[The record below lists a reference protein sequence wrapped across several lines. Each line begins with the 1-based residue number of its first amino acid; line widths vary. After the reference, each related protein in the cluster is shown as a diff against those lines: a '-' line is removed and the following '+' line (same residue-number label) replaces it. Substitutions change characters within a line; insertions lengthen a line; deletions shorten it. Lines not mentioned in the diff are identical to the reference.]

1 MGAGGLARRD
11 TPARRWGALLA
22 ALAVAA
28 LTARLGLWQMHR
40 GEEKRALQAEMTER
54 AQAPVLAAAALART
68 ALAAQGQGYRRVQ
81 AQGHWVPVAPVFL
94 DNRQMDGRPG
104 FFVLSPLDLGH
115 GAVVLVQRGWVPR
128 DVQDRSRLP
137 ALPLPGGPVTLP
149 ARVAPWPS
157 ALTALGAD
165 APGPIRQNVT
175 PEALEALWHVR
186 LLPYSLQQLAATP
199 ALTVG
204 PEAAAEQTLQR
215 RWPLPALDV
224 RKHDLYAVQ
233 WFLFSLLTVGL
244 YVWFQLIRPRLAR
257 PIA

>member
-1 MGAGGLARRD
+1 MV
-11 TPARRWGALLA
+11 LLA
-22 ALAVAA
+22 ALAVAV
-28 LTARLGLWQMHR
+28 LTARLGLWQLHR
-40 GEEKRALQAEMTER
+40 GEDKRALQAEMTER
-54 AQAPVLAAAALART
+54 AQAPVLATAALPRT
-68 ALAAQGQGYRRVQ
+68 ALAAQGQGYRRVL
-81 AQGHWVPVAPVFL
+81 AQGHWLPVAPVFL
-94 DNRQMDGRPG
+94 DNRQMDGQPG
-104 FFVLSPLDLGH
+104 FFVLSPLQLDDGDVL
-115 GAVVLVQRGWVPR
+115 LVQRGWVPR

-137 ALPLPGGPVTLP
+137 ALPLPGGAVAVP

-157 ALTALGAD
+157 ALTALGVD

-175 PEALEALWHVR
+175 PEDLEALWHVR
-186 LLPYSLQQLAATP
+186 LLPYSLQQLAAMP
-199 ALTVG
+199 ALTTG